1 MKNSKEIIEEIENL
15 LMELK
20 SSLSIKQDYPQG
32 KGTKASSVKEGFS
45 GLTKEVF
52 DLVKEGYFEKPK
64 TISDIQK
71 KLRDEGTSKPTT
83 SLMKPILLLVRK
95 KILGRNKPEKGVY
108 KYYQRGK

>member
-15 LMELK
+15 LIELK
-20 SSLSIKQDYPQG
+20 RSLSIKQNYRQE
-32 KGTKASSVKEGFS
+32 KEIKISSAKESFS
-45 GLTKEVF
+45 GLTKEIF

-64 TISDIQK
+64 TISEIQK

-108 KYYQRGK
+108 KYYQRGR